1 MSNFPYSVKIFLL
14 ILSVALF
21 TETVGANDVRMSQMR
36 KAEMFADSMKYDS
49 ALNIYQRIASDYRPE
64 MPSGKKR
71 VCLDAIF
78 GCCNSNLYLG
88 NYIAA
93 FNDLLLAEDICG
105 EMGITDTRFHLYNT
119 SLYIVL
125 ASQTGKRKYIE
136 MAVPHARMA
145 FARSYKNKDYD
156 VMLRSY
162 GDLVLT
168 YAVLEDKNLVER
180 ETDMLRRLGSP
191 EDWRFKEALL
201 KYDARRLMVRKD
213 YAGAS
218 ACFDSIISIIP
229 RDIKYIRPL
238 SAAIKDK
245 ALATGLGGNERKSIK
260 LLGEVLRLSYL
271 YNQRDLRLSALNTE
285 WIMAKEAGDSTTYHD
300 ALNHAVA
307 LKDSLRSYMIAD
319 GMIELEYVKERKE
332 LQQKIASAK
341 LKHTI
346 MTLSCVALAAVV
358 LIVSVFLL
366 VVRRKN
372 RILAHRADLL
382 RNRMR
387 EIYASLEI
395 RTEPTRIQTD
405 SKYVG
410 SCLTDKDKQEIAGDI
425 EKILHSEA
433 VLSADFSLNVLAEK
447 AGHHPKSVSQVINEV
462 FSSNFPSLVNQ
473 IRIAEACRRFD
484 DPAYSNWS
492 VEGIAESVG
501 FRSRSSFSANFKKIT
516 GIGIR
521 EYRKSPGTT
530 QKDN

>member
-1 MSNFPYSVKIFLL
+1 MRPFDLLCLIFPYSVKIFLL

-229 RDIKYIRPL
+229 RDMKYIRPL
-238 SAAIKDK
+238 SAAIGKP
-245 ALATGLGGNERKSIK
+245 IIF
-260 LLGEVLRLSYL
+260 LSYE
-271 YNQRDLRLSALNTE
+271 AHIENT
-285 WIMAKEAGDSTTYHD
+285 
-300 ALNHAVA
+300 
-307 LKDSLRSYMIAD
+307 
-319 GMIELEYVKERKE
+319 
-332 LQQKIASAK
+332 
-341 LKHTI
+341 
-346 MTLSCVALAAVV
+346 
-358 LIVSVFLL
+358 
-366 VVRRKN
+366 
-372 RILAHRADLL
+372 
-382 RNRMR
+382 
-387 EIYASLEI
+387 
-395 RTEPTRIQTD
+395 
-405 SKYVG
+405 
-410 SCLTDKDKQEIAGDI
+410 
-425 EKILHSEA
+425 
-433 VLSADFSLNVLAEK
+433 
-447 AGHHPKSVSQVINEV
+447 
-462 FSSNFPSLVNQ
+462 
-473 IRIAEACRRFD
+473 
-484 DPAYSNWS
+484 
-492 VEGIAESVG
+492 
-501 FRSRSSFSANFKKIT
+501 
-516 GIGIR
+516 
-521 EYRKSPGTT
+521 
-530 QKDN
+530 